1 MSEKAVVAPVY
12 FHPGRDGEFDEQ
24 LARLRQMLGDL
35 VDFADPVALGNPIG
49 DVDAVI
55 FPQILGEAYRQVEAF
70 REIHVPILIITSE
83 FGTLQMWDWEIKSYL
98 STKGVKTIAPYSLAD
113 SRKVCQALKVKRELR
128 RTTFLIFQDNPGEG
142 FQASIFKRFF
152 WWEQE
157 ATDLLGD
164 RFGVTIVRKSFKELG
179 ARARSIPDDAARRE
193 LEGKDFPHSGLSHQS
208 LLSAVKLYMAVRED
222 LDADP
227 SIRGVGINCLN
238 ESHFSDSTP
247 CLAWDLLYAE
257 RGVLWACEGDTLS
270 LATKYIIHKSLG
282 VPLMMSNIY
291 PFAMGNAALKHER
304 IPRFPEIVGDPDNHL
319 LVAHCGYLGVCP
331 RCFARKNGWVLRP
344 KVLAIVDENAH
355 AIDAEMPPGPCTL
368 AKLDP
373 SMRKLMVIEAENRGY
388 VQYADSDLLN
398 GAVIRVPDGHR
409 LMRSVYSHHQ
419 LLIEGHIERDLLLV
433 GDVFGLEIDRA

>member
-12 FHPGRDGEFDEQ
+12 FDPGRDDEFDEQ

-35 VDFADPVALGNPIG
+35 VEFAEPVALGNHVG
-49 DVDAVI
+49 EVDAVI
-55 FPQILGEAYRQVEAF
+55 FPQILGEAYRQAEAF
-70 REIHVPILIITSE
+70 QAIDVPILIITSE

-98 STKGVKTIAPYSLAD
+98 SSKGVTTIAPYSLED
-113 SRKVCQALKVKRELR
+113 SRKVCQALNARREMR
-128 RTTFLIFQDNPGEG
+128 STKFLIFQDNPGEG

-157 ATDLLGD
+157 ATDLLGE
-164 RFGVTIVRKSFKELG
+164 RFGLTVVRKSFKELG
-179 ARARSIPDDAARRE
+179 ARAGSIPDADAEGE
-193 LEGKDFPHSGLSHQS
+193 LLSKDFPHSGLSTQS
-208 LLSAVKLYMAVRED
+208 LLSAVKLYMAVREE

-238 ESHFSDSTP
+238 ESHFSDTTP
-247 CLAWDLLYAE
+247 CLAWDLHFTE
-257 RGVLWACEGDTLS
+257 RRILWACEGDTIT

-282 VPLMMSNIY
+282 VPLLMSNIY
-291 PFAMGNAALKHER
+291 PFVMGNAALKHER
-304 IPRFPEIVGDPDNHL
+304 IPSFPEIIEEPDNHL
-319 LVAHCGYLGVCP
+319 LLAHCGYLGVCP
-331 RCFARKNGWVLRP
+331 RCFARKGRWVLKP

-355 AIDAEMPPGPCTL
+355 AIDADMNPGPCTL

-373 SMRKLMVIEAENRGY
+373 SMTKLMVIEAENRGY

-409 LMRSVYSHHQ
+409 LMRNVYSHHQ
-419 LLIEGHIERDLLLV
+419 LLVEGHIERDLLLV
-433 GDVFGLEIDRA
+433 GDVFGIEIVSA